1 MRKFELKEEYSS
13 HFDELR
19 KNRMEQSFYKYGP
32 ARANYASGIYSGAA
46 VHGMLCTEIPRHR

>member
-32 ARANYASGIYSGAA
+32 ALSLIHISEP
-46 VHGMLCTEIPRHR
+46 TRH